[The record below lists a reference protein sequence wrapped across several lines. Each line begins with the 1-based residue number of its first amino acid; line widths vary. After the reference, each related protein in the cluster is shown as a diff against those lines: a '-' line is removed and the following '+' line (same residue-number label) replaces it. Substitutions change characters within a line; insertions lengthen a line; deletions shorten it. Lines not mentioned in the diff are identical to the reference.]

1 MLRLETFGAPALIDE
16 SGRPVVPQRRRLALL
31 ALLAVAGERG
41 MSRDK
46 VIACLWPESSTENAR
61 HALDQLLYFLR
72 RQLPV
77 SPVAGVDPLRL
88 DGAVVRADVAEFS
101 ASLAA
106 GDASTAVALYRGPFL
121 DGFFVAGASEFE
133 RWAERERSRLAAE
146 HARALRELAGQA
158 EELGQRTAEI
168 DYWRRLTESDPLSGR
183 AAADLVRALA
193 AVGDWAGASRAAREH
208 AARVREELPGA
219 PGIDLE
225 GLVERLREERLAA
238 GRPQPVAESG
248 ERYRIERE
256 LGRGSVATV
265 YLARDRRF
273 DRLVALK
280 LLRPAVATATDA
292 RRFRREIAVL
302 ARLYHPHILQLYDS
316 GVRDPGAG
324 PAGLYY
330 VMPYVRGESLRHRL
344 QREVQLPVADAVA
357 LARDVAEAL
366 AYAHGQGVVH
376 RDIRPE
382 NILLE
387 AGHALVADFGIAGV
401 LESAGGDKLSLS
413 GVVLGMPGYMSPE
426 QATGTRGVDGRSDL
440 YSLGAVLYE
449 MLAGEPPFTGATR
462 QAVAARQ
469 ATGQIP
475 RLRTIRPDVP
485 ESLERVILTALAPRA
500 EDRFSGAEAFAAALG
515 GLGSVRVHST
525 ETPH

>member
-1 MLRLETFGAPALIDE
+1 MLRLETFGAPALTDE

-46 VIACLWPESSTENAR
+46 VIACLWPESPAENGR

-88 DGAVVRADVAEFS
+88 DGAVVGADVAEFS
-101 ASLAA
+101 ACLAA
-106 GDASTAVALYRGPFL
+106 GDAAAAVALYRGPFL

-146 HARALRELAGQA
+146 YSRALRDLAGQA
-158 EELGQRTAEI
+158 EVLGRRTAEI
-168 DYWRRLTESDPLSGR
+168 DYWRRLTESGPLSGR

-193 AVGDWAGASRAAREH
+193 TAGDWAGALRGAREY
-208 AARVREELPGA
+208 AARVREELPDA
-219 PGIDLE
+219 PEIDLE
-225 GLVERLREERLAA
+225 GMLARLREERLAVERPPA
-238 GRPQPVAESG
+238 MVEGR
-248 ERYRIERE
+248 ERYQIERE
-256 LGRGSVATV
+256 LGRGPVATV

-316 GVRDPGAG
+316 GVRNSVEG

-330 VMPYVRGESLRHRL
+330 VMPYVRGQTLRQRL
-344 QREVQLPVADAVA
+344 RREVQLPVAEAVT

-401 LESAGGDKLSLS
+401 LESAGGEQVSLS
-413 GVVLGMPGYMSPE
+413 GAVLGVPGYVSPE
-426 QATGTRGVDGRSDL
+426 QAAGTRGVDGRSDL
-440 YSLGAVLYE
+440 YSLGVVLYE
-449 MLAGEPPFTGATR
+449 MLAGEPPFTGGTR
-462 QAVAARQ
+462 RAVAARQ
-469 ATGQIP
+469 AGGQVP
-475 RLRTIRPDVP
+475 SLRTVRPDVP
-485 ESLERVILTALAPRA
+485 ESLERVILTALAPRP
-500 EDRFSGAEAFAAALG
+500 EDRFSGAEAFVLALG
-515 GLGSVRVHST
+515 G
-525 ETPH
+525 